1 MVHTT
6 HFALYTVVYGVDC
19 SVLTSIRCQQLI
31 QGCVS
36 QTAISAI
43 YLSPLFQSFF
53 SSLYSS
59 HLFKSCI
66 LAIYF
71 QACVPAIFLRP
82 VFKPFISMPVFQPY
96 FPAMFFSHVF
106 QSFSRSICFNP
117 VFQFSIPALYVSPG
131 SHPWSCAYI
140 SGYSYI
146 EPLNVFGNLVFF
158 L

>member
-36 QTAISAI
+36 HTAISAI

-53 SSLYSS
+53 PGLYSS

-71 QACVPAIFLRP
+71 QACVPAIFPRP
-82 VFKPFISMPVFQPY
+82 VFKPFISMPVFQ
-96 FPAMFFSHVF
+96 
-106 QSFSRSICFNP
+106 ICIYLL
-117 VFQFSIPALYVSPG
+117 QFTYNSNLKMALPEKFTRKIQKFTQ
-131 SHPWSCAYI
+131 ALLEI
-140 SGYSYI
+140 LLTFRMSG
-146 EPLNVFGNLVFF
+146 GLVPRC
-158 L
+158 